1 MADRLAGI
9 VDLESCVPSY
19 RWYGG
24 DAGRK
29 VGVRWDGADWLV
41 KFPGSTRGRGYEGT
55 VPTYTSSPMSEFL
68 GSRVYACLGIPV
80 HETVLAVREAK
91 VVCACRDFTG
101 SGRLVEFKNLKN
113 SLSDEMPGY
122 AQPASTGS
130 GVVLADVRAAIH
142 QIPVLRDIPG
152 VSDRF
157 WDMFVVDAFIRNVDR
172 NNTNWGI
179 LVGDDVSL
187 APVYDNGSSFFSK
200 RTPRQLALR
209 LEDSDLIRQDA
220 ADVRSCFTTDTGR
233 PIAPLKYIASGQ
245 DAECTAALGRF
256 MERFDMRA
264 FDALLDAIPEQ
275 AFGLTVISGDYRE
288 FHRRVIHERYAHVFV
303 PAWKDL
309 LSPRFVASSGSVV
322 SGCVSDSAD
331 SMNPD
336 TGNDPAPDLTR

>member
-1 MADRLAGI
+1 MADRLVNI
-9 VDLESCVPSY
+9 VDLESCDPSY

-29 VGVRWDGADWLV
+29 IGVRWNDADWLV
-41 KFPGSTRGRGYEGT
+41 KFPGSTRGKGYEGT
-55 VPTYTSSPMSEFL
+55 VPTYTSSPLSEFL
-68 GSRVYACLGIPV
+68 GSHVYASLGIPV
-80 HETVLAVREAK
+80 HETILGVREAK

-113 SLSDEMPGY
+113 SLSDDMPGY

-130 GVVLADVRAAIH
+130 GVILADVRAAIH

-179 LVGDDVSL
+179 LVGDGIEL

-200 RTPRQLALR
+200 RTPRQIARRLA
-209 LEDSDLIRQDA
+209 DPDLVRQDA
-220 ADVRSCFTTDTGR
+220 TDVKSCFTTDTGH
-233 PIAPLKYIASGQ
+233 PIAPLKYIQSGQ
-245 DAECTAALGRF
+245 DPECTAALGRF
-256 MERFDMRA
+256 MDRFDMRD
-264 FDALLDAIPEQ
+264 FDDLLDSIPKQ
-275 AFGLTVISGDYRE
+275 AFGLTVITEEYRE
-288 FHRRVIHERYAHVFV
+288 FHRRVIHERYEHVFM

-309 LSPRFVASSGSVV
+309 FACGLVAGERTD
-322 SGCVSDSAD
+322 G
-331 SMNPD
+331 
-336 TGNDPAPDLTR
+336 TGTIE